1 MKKYLVL
8 TAIVLSGFIINSVHA
23 TEITI
28 VTGEIIPYSYKLGD
42 TQIGVGSDI
51 VSEISK
57 RVGYTKS
64 PVSLPWPRAIKNSL
78 ENNTIIYPLARIPQ
92 RENQYLWIGPI
103 VNDALVFF
111 MRADDT
117 RTFTSIKELK
127 DLRIGVLRAAPPGKK
142 LTALGFTKLDYVS
155 EEATNLKKLNKSR
168 IDAWFSTQL
177 ICEFTIRKEGFA
189 IKNYKL
195 GLKDIDLIFYLG
207 ASKNIKPDADKWQK
221 ALDDMKKDGTHKKLL
236 IKNHIVN

>member
-1 MKKYLVL
+1 MKKFLIL
-8 TAIVLSGFIINSVHA
+8 TAIVLSGFIINSVYA
-23 TEITI
+23 EQITV

-51 VSEISK
+51 VAEIAK
-57 RVGYTKS
+57 RVSYTKK
-64 PVSLPWPRAIKNSL
+64 PVSLPWPRAIRNSL
-78 ENNTIIYPLARIPQ
+78 EDNTIIYPLARVPQ

-103 VNDALVFF
+103 VDDALVFY

-117 RTFTSIKELK
+117 RTFTNINELK

-142 LTALGFTKLDYVS
+142 LEALGFTKLDFVS

-177 ICEFTIRKEGFA
+177 ICEFTIRKAGFDSN
-189 IKNYKL
+189 NYKL
-195 GLKDIDLIFYLG
+195 GLKDSELVFYLG
-207 ASKNIKPDADKWQK
+207 ASKNIQPHTEKWQK
-221 ALDDMKKDGTHKKLL
+221 ALDEMKKDGTHKKIL
-236 IKNHIVN
+236 IKNHIEN